1 MDTTLNGVRIAYH
14 DRGQRHST
22 ALLLIHGFPLDHRMW
37 ASQLVGLSAEVRVI
51 APDLRGFGR
60 SAARTAAP
68 LEVTPGPLTME
79 QHADDLAALL
89 DHLAVERAV
98 VAGLS
103 MGGYIAF
110 AFWRRHPERVQALI
124 LLDTRAE
131 PDAPQARANRDAA
144 AVKVRQ
150 AGSAAIAGEMLPR
163 LLSPANLSNQR
174 ISDEVLTM
182 MSEQPVEGVAGAL
195 AGLRDRADSRPTLPT
210 ISVPT
215 LVLVGEHD
223 VLTPPADAA
232 AMAAAIPAAR
242 IVVIPYAGHL
252 STLENPRAVNGAMRD
267 FLRAVGGG

>member
-1 MDTTLNGVRIAYH
+1 MDTIVNGVRIAYH
-14 DRGQRHST
+14 DRGQLHGT

-37 ASQLVGLSAEVRVI
+37 APQLAGLSADVRVI

-60 SAARTAAP
+60 SAAPTAAP

-89 DHLAVERAV
+89 DHLAIERAI

-110 AFWRRHPERVQALI
+110 AFWRRHPERVQALV

-131 PDAPQARANRDAA
+131 LDAPQARANRDAA

-163 LLSPANLSNQR
+163 LLAPANLSNRR
-174 ISDEVLTM
+174 IADRALTM
-182 MSEQPVEGVAGAL
+182 MAEQPVEGVAGAL

-223 VLTPPADAA
+223 ALTPPADAA
-232 AMAAAIPAAR
+232 AMAAAIPGAR
-242 IVVIPYAGHL
+242 LVVVPRAGHL
-252 STLENPRAVNGAMRD
+252 STLENPRAINGAMRA
-267 FLRAVGGG
+267 FVRKIAPR